1 MSGNFTP
8 ELNGV
13 KIQSPTEDG
22 KLAYVMNTMVPRRL
36 DQFDDIRADLEKRDF
51 NTDKAYFYV
60 NFQAGDFCGRSYK
73 LPLSELNEFVT
84 ESILFGTNGNDP
96 IMTFQDGNFYVD
108 DDNNIHLIILPED
121 IGDIKD
127 PVLRDRIDKLVK
139 ADAIKDPPR
148 LLINTVKS
156 LEVADERQE
165 NRIGEVHDELDSAV
179 NKFEAKKADKFY
191 ILGSGD
197 KLNSEGLPEPKPVT
211 STDPFGVHVTVNPKD
226 KHGNPIYEGPDL
238 GDGTKGPV
246 ILIDHDEVVPKGG
259 WITRF
264 NVGGY
269 AKDQLIPEGTR
280 IVEVIRQIL
289 LGDPKQDNVLCAAV
303 INDIDKLE
311 AWTDIPW
318 IQFSVKRN
326 ELWHPDTF
334 SPITG
339 HAIPFERWRGI
350 SSNHQYIAIALP
362 LSMIHEDSG
371 TDELRVRLNEVYDS
385 ATPEITVPFRRKDI
399 KGSPT
404 DLTMMYRVYYLA
416 EPVTMYFDKLVFEFT
431 YNDPTSPDYEN

>member
-1 MSGNFTP
+1 M
-8 ELNGV
+8 
-13 KIQSPTEDG
+13 
-22 KLAYVMNTMVPRRL
+22 
-36 DQFDDIRADLEKRDF
+36 
-51 NTDKAYFYV
+51 
-60 NFQAGDFCGRSYK
+60 
-73 LPLSELNEFVT
+73 
-84 ESILFGTNGNDP
+84 
-96 IMTFQDGNFYVD
+96 
-108 DDNNIHLIILPED
+108 
-121 IGDIKD
+121 
-127 PVLRDRIDKLVK
+127 
-139 ADAIKDPPR
+139 
-148 LLINTVKS
+148 
-156 LEVADERQE
+156 
-165 NRIGEVHDELDSAV
+165 
-179 NKFEAKKADKFY
+179 
-191 ILGSGD
+191 
-197 KLNSEGLPEPKPVT
+197 
-211 STDPFGVHVTVNPKD
+211 
-226 KHGNPIYEGPDL
+226 
-238 GDGTKGPV
+238 
-246 ILIDHDEVVPKGG
+246 
-259 WITRF
+259 
-264 NVGGY
+264 
-269 AKDQLIPEGTR
+269 IPEGTR

-350 SSNHQYIAIALP
+350 SSNHQFIAIALP

-385 ATPEITVPFRRKDI
+385 ATPEITVPFKRKDI

-431 YNDPTSPDYEN
+431 YNDPASPDYEN

>member
-1 MSGNFTP
+1 MSDFSP
-8 ELNGV
+8 SLNGV
-13 KIQSPTEDG
+13 EIKSPTEDG

-36 DQFDDIRADLEKRDF
+36 DQFDDIRRDLANKDF
-51 NTDKAYFYV
+51 NTDKAFFYV

-84 ESILFGTNGNDP
+84 DSLLFGTNGKDP
-96 IMTFQDGNFYVD
+96 VIGFDDNFYID
-108 DDNNIHLIILPED
+108 EDNVIHLIVED
-121 IGDIKD
+121 GAAIPTTLK
-127 PVLRDRIDKLVK
+127 DKLTDLRRADNNLYDQLLTEQAERGGKDVELEQKK
-139 ADAIKDPPR
+139 A
-148 LLINTVKS
+148 
-156 LEVADERQE
+156 
-165 NRIGEVHDELDSAV
+165 
-179 NKFEAKKADKFY
+179 NKFV

-197 KLNSEGLPEPKPVT
+197 NLDSEGMPVPKPRT
-211 STDPFGVHVTVNPKD
+211 ASDPFGVHVTINPKD
-226 KHGNPIYEGPDL
+226 AHGDPIYEGPDL

-334 SPITG
+334 NPITG

-350 SSNHQYIAIALP
+350 SSNHQFIAIALP
-362 LSMIHEDSG
+362 LSMIHDDSG

-385 ATPEITVPFRRKDI
+385 ATPEITVPFKRKDI

>member
-1 MSGNFTP
+1 MEDNYVLQYIFSKRKEYSRMADFTP
-8 ELNGV
+8 ELNHV
-13 KIQSPTEDG
+13 SIKSPTEDG
-22 KLAYVMNTMVPRRL
+22 KLAYIMNTMVPRRL
-36 DQFDDIRADLEKRDF
+36 DQFDDIRNDLANKNF
-51 NTDKAYFYV
+51 NTDRAFFYV

-84 ESILFGTNGNDP
+84 KSLLFGTNGKEPVLKFDE
-96 IMTFQDGNFYVD
+96 NFYVD
-108 DDNNIHLIILPED
+108 SENMIHLIVDGTNISLKEFAENTYANINELFTNQAQEALTRQGED
-121 IGDIKD
+121 QKF
-127 PVLRDRIDKLVK
+127 DK
-139 ADAIKDPPR
+139 
-148 LLINTVKS
+148 
-156 LEVADERQE
+156 
-165 NRIGEVHDELDSAV
+165 
-179 NKFEAKKADKFY
+179 KKQDKFV

-197 KLNSEGLPEPKPVT
+197 QLNSEGLPEPKPRT
-211 STDPFGVHVTVNPKD
+211 ASDPFGVHVTVNPKD
-226 KHGNPIYEGPDL
+226 KHGVPIYDGPIIDSEGNR
-238 GDGTKGPV
+238 GPV